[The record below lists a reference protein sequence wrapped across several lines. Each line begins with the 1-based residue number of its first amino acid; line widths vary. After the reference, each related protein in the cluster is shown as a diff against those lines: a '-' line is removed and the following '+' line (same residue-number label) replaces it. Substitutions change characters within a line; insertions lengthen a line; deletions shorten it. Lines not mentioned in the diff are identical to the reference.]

1 MRIFKRNNIFYY
13 LIFISFSIFTSIS
26 PRADTIELKTYK
38 DWSVYKRQ
46 DNSGLICFMSSVPK
60 KLLGDY
66 ERKNRGETRVFV
78 SHGPGSS
85 ERNVVSVLAGY
96 NYKKHSEVTFEIN
109 KSEYILFTLEN
120 RAWSPGAEED
130 MNLINAMKRGKKLIV
145 TGVSSRENKTIDE
158 YSLSGFTLAKKFLDK
173 SCK

>member
-1 MRIFKRNNIFYY
+1 MKNHFDLIVLGAGSGGLAAAKRAANHGARVAI
-13 LIFISFSIFTSIS
+13 
-26 PRADTIELKTYK
+26 IEGDRVGGTC
-38 DWSVYKRQ
+38 VIR
-46 DNSGLICFMSSVPK
+46 GCVPK

-66 ERKNRGETRVFV
+66 DRKNRGETRVFV